1 MASRTLQGKC
11 CTEVLEQVGSV
22 ALCTEAVIEDECS
35 SMHMLTSRRLVVA
48 YLCHGYHR
56 VCVCVCSASYRI
68 MLLQARRCARNVTLS
83 ISLLTTEGS
92 RYVEAISLRED
103 VDTMREYVALTG
115 WYRTDSVDFIFVAML
130 HVDVQ
135 VV

>member
-1 MASRTLQGKC
+1 
-11 CTEVLEQVGSV
+11 
-22 ALCTEAVIEDECS
+22 
-35 SMHMLTSRRLVVA
+35 
-48 YLCHGYHR
+48 
-56 VCVCVCSASYRI
+56 
-68 MLLQARRCARNVTLS
+68 MLLQARRCARNVS
-83 ISLLTTEGS
+83 ILLMLFADEAS